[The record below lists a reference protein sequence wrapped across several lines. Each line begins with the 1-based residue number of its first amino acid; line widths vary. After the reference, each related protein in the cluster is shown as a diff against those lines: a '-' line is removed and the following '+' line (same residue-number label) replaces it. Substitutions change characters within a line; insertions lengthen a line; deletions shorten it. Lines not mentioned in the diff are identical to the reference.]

1 MCVLPLAGSQ
11 FQSCGK
17 VLKAR
22 WPGVWW
28 RTPCWSKVTVEPQ
41 QETQRSRE
49 DMASAAEGQA
59 CSCTSGQQHLETQ
72 TGVCVCVLQV
82 GTSSNTTSS
91 CCFLSQPCLS

>member
-72 TGVCVCVLQV
+72 TGVCVCVTGGNV
-82 GTSSNTTSS
+82 
-91 CCFLSQPCLS
+91 F